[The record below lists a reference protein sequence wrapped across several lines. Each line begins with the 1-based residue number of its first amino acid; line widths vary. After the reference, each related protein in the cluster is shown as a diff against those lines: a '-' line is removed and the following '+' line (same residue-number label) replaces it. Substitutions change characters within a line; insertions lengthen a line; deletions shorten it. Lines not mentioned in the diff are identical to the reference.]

1 MFCLFFTILTLTDE
15 ANFAPLIKNIAMN
28 RDHIIVKNAHTNNLR
43 NIDIEIPKHKLVVFT
58 GVSGSGKSS
67 LLFDTIY
74 TEAQR
79 QLVETFSTFARTR
92 MPKLSRP
99 DVDDILNLST
109 AIVIDQKR
117 MGNNLRSTVGT
128 ATEINTYLRLLFSRI
143 GKPFIGPSFYFS
155 FNHPEGMC
163 PHCNGLGK
171 QIKID
176 LDLFLDKNLSVRDG
190 AILHPHY
197 KPGSF
202 MWKELVTLGVVDA
215 EKPLK
220 YYSNQEL
227 DLLLYSESFAIKN
240 AKEKLTYNRN
250 FEGIARKLEK
260 AVSTRADDET
270 SDEEKNAYTRF
281 FNYQTCGECG
291 GTRLNER
298 ARNVHINGL
307 SMADVCNMELV
318 DVLPFVQAIN
328 DDISKPILRKA
339 QFLLQQLV
347 EIGVGYLSLDRSVGT
362 LSGGESQRVK
372 MSKQMDCNLV
382 DMLYVLDEPSIGLHP
397 RDTENLI
404 NMLFRL
410 KDRGNSVYVVEHD
423 PDIIRAAEWIVDM
436 GPFAGKLGGNVV
448 YNGEPFGLK
457 NAESLT
463 SEYLHRK
470 ETTTFKRKTSSSFFE
485 IKNAT
490 ANNLKNVSVKIPKG
504 VLTCVTGVAGSG
516 KSSLI
521 HHCFA
526 RQHPGAIIIDQSP
539 IGKSSRANAATFIGV
554 FDYIRKEF
562 ATVTQSDASLFSFNS
577 KGACPKCNGQ
587 GLLTFELHFLDSVKT
602 LCDECEG
609 KRYHTEVLELKYQGK
624 SIAEVLDMTINQ
636 ACDFFKVAKI
646 MKHLELLQKVGLGY
660 LKLGQS
666 LSSLSGGESQRLK
679 IATELKNEGNIYI
692 MDEPTTGLHMSD
704 IDNFYK
710 IVKSLVANNNTVI
723 IIEHNLDIIQYADW
737 IIDMGPEGGKNGGEL
752 IFEGLPEDL
761 VKCKRS
767 VTGRYLK
774 PIIEI

>member
-1 MFCLFFTILTLTDE
+1 
-15 ANFAPLIKNIAMN
+15 MN
-28 RDHIIVKNAHTNNLR
+28 SDKIIIKNAHTNNLK

-171 QIKID
+171 QIKVD
-176 LDLFLDKNLSVRDG
+176 LDLFLDKEKSIRDG
-190 AILHPHY
+190 AISHPHY
-197 KPGSF
+197 KVGGF
-202 MWKELVTLGVVDA
+202 LWKELVSLNVVDS

-220 YYSNQEL
+220 EFSDDEL
-227 DLLLYSESFAIKN
+227 KLLLFSEPFQIKD

-260 AVSTRADDET
+260 AVTSRADDEAAE
-270 SDEEKNAYTRF
+270 EEKNAYTKYF
-281 FNYQTCGECG
+281 TYQQCEQCG
-291 GTRLNER
+291 GARLNER
-298 ARNVHINGL
+298 ARNVKLNGL
-307 SMADVCNMELV
+307 TITDVCRLELQ
-318 DVLPFVQAIN
+318 DVLSYLLNIK
-328 DDISKPILRKA
+328 DEISKPILRKA
-339 QFLLQQLV
+339 QFLLQQLI
-347 EIGVGYLSLDRSVGT
+347 ETGVGYLSLERSVST

-382 DMLYVLDEPSIGLHP
+382 DMLYVLDELSIGLHP
-397 RDTENLI
+397 RDTENLMNI
-404 NMLFRL
+404 LFRL
-410 KDRGNSVYVVEHD
+410 KEKGNSVFVVEHD
-423 PDIIRAAEWIVDM
+423 PDIIQAAEWIIDI
-436 GPFAGKLGGNVV
+436 GPRAGKNGGNVV
-448 YNGEPFGLK
+448 YNGAPEGLQ
-457 NAESLT
+457 NSESMT
-463 SEYLHRK
+463 GEYLLKKDKPTFRRK
-470 ETTTFKRKTSSSFFE
+470 PVTSFYE
-485 IKNAT
+485 INNAT
-490 ANNLKNVSVKIPKG
+490 SNNLKNVSVKIPKG
-504 VLTCVTGVAGSG
+504 VLSCVTGVAGSG

-521 HHCFA
+521 HECFA
-526 RQHPGAIIIDQSP
+526 KQHPDAIVIDQSP

-554 FDYIRKEF
+554 FDLIRKEF
-562 ATVTQSDASLFSFNS
+562 AHATNSEASLFSFNS

-587 GLLTFELHFLDSVKT
+587 GVLTFELHFLDSVKT
-602 LCDECEG
+602 ICDECEG
-609 KRYHTEVLELKYQGK
+609 KRYHSEVLELKFKGK
-624 SIAEVLDMTINQ
+624 NIAEVLDMTVTQ
-636 ACDFFKVAKI
+636 ASGFFDSPKI
-646 MKHLELLQKVGLGY
+646 KKHLFLLQEVGLGY

-666 LSSLSGGESQRLK
+666 LSTLSGGESQRLK
-679 IATELKNEGNIYI
+679 IATELKKEGNIYI

-710 IVKSLVANNNTVI
+710 IVSTLVKNENTVI
-723 IIEHNLDIIQYADW
+723 IIEHNLDIIKYADW
-737 IIDMGPEGGKNGGEL
+737 IIDLGPEGGNKGGEL
-752 IFEGLPEDL
+752 IFQGIPEDIIN
-761 VKCKRS
+761 CKQS
-767 VTGRYLK
+767 VTGKYLK
-774 PIIEI
+774 NVI

>member
-1 MFCLFFTILTLTDE
+1 
-15 ANFAPLIKNIAMN
+15 MN
-28 RDHIIVKNAHTNNLR
+28 RDHIFVQNAHTNNLQH
-43 NIDIEIPKHKLVVFT
+43 IDIEIPKHKLVVFT

-79 QLVETFSTFARTR
+79 QLIETFSTFARTR

-109 AIVIDQKR
+109 SIVIDQKR

-171 QIKID
+171 QIKVD
-176 LDLFLDKNLSVRDG
+176 LDLFLDKELSIRDG

-202 MWKELVTLGVVDA
+202 MWNELVSLGVVNA

-220 YYSNQEL
+220 EYTDQEL
-227 DLLLYSESFAIKN
+227 DLLLYSEPFAIKN
-240 AKEKLTYNRN
+240 AKEKLTFNRN

-260 AVSTRADDET
+260 AVSTRADGET
-270 SDEEKNAYTRF
+270 AEEEKNAYTKF
-281 FNYQTCGECG
+281 FNYQICSSCG

-298 ARNVHINGL
+298 ARKVRINGM
-307 SMADVCNMELV
+307 SITDVCSLELFE
-318 DVLPFVQAIN
+318 LLSFLQAI
-328 DDISKPILRKA
+328 DDEISRPVLRKA
-339 QFLLQQLV
+339 LFLLQQLI

-362 LSGGESQRVK
+362 LSGGESQRIK
-372 MSKQMDCNLV
+372 MARQMDCNLV

-397 RDTENLI
+397 RDTENLLNI
-404 NMLFRL
+404 LFRL
-410 KDRGNSVYVVEHD
+410 KERGNSVFVVEHD

-436 GPFAGKLGGNVV
+436 GPRAGKFGGNVV
-448 YNGEPFGLK
+448 YNGEPLGLE
-457 NAESLT
+457 NAESIT
-463 SEYLHRK
+463 AEYLHRK
-470 ETTTFKRKTSSSFFE
+470 DKPNFNRKAAKLFYE

-521 HHCFA
+521 HQCFA
-526 RQHPGAIIIDQSP
+526 KQHPEAVIIDQSP

-554 FDYIRKEF
+554 FDFIRKEF
-562 ATVTQSDASLFSFNS
+562 AATTKSEASLFSFNS

-587 GLLTFELHFLDSVKT
+587 GMITFELHFLDSVKT

-609 KRYHTEVLELKYQGK
+609 KRYHAEVLEYKYQGK
-624 SIAEVLDMTINQ
+624 NIAEVLDMTVNQ
-636 ACDFFKVAKI
+636 ACEFFKVPKI
-646 MKHLELLQKVGLGY
+646 RKHLQILQQVGLGY

-679 IATELKNEGNIYI
+679 IATELKKEGKIYI

-723 IIEHNLDIIQYADW
+723 IIEHNLDIIKYADW
-737 IIDMGPEGGKNGGEL
+737 IIDLGPEGGKKGGEL
-752 IFEGLPEDL
+752 LFEGIPEEI
-761 VKCKRS
+761 VNCKQS
-767 VTGRYLK
+767 VTGRYLEK
-774 PIIEI
+774 ML

>member
-1 MFCLFFTILTLTDE
+1 
-15 ANFAPLIKNIAMN
+15 MN
-28 RDHIIVKNAHTNNLR
+28 QDHIIVKNAHTNNLR

-128 ATEINTYLRLLFSRI
+128 ATEINTYLRLLFSRV

-163 PHCNGLGK
+163 PFCHGLGK
-171 QIKID
+171 QIRVDID
-176 LDLFLDKNLSVRDG
+176 MFLDREKSIREG
-190 AILHPHY
+190 AITHPHY

-202 MWKELVTLGVVDA
+202 LWKELVSLSVVNA

-220 YYSNQEL
+220 DFSEEEL
-227 DLLLYSESFAIKN
+227 YLLLYSEPFAIKN

-260 AVSTRADDET
+260 AVTMRADDEA
-270 SDEEKNAYTRF
+270 DEDGKNAYTKYFR
-281 FNYQTCGECG
+281 YQTCEHCN

-298 ARNVHINGL
+298 ARSIMVNGL
-307 SMADVCNMELV
+307 SIDEVCSLELF
-318 DVLPFVQAIN
+318 DVLPYLMDISDA
-328 DDISKPILRKA
+328 ISKPVLRKA
-339 QFLLQQLV
+339 QFLLQQLI
-347 EIGVGYLSLDRSVGT
+347 ETGVGYLSLDRAVGT

-372 MSKQMDCNLV
+372 MAKQLDCNLV

-397 RDTENLI
+397 RDTENLLRI
-404 NMLFRL
+404 LSRL
-410 KDRGNSVYVVEHD
+410 RDKGNSVFVVEHD

-436 GPFAGKLGGNVV
+436 GPRAGKQGGNIV
-448 YNGEPFGLK
+448 YNGIPEGLVPT
-457 NAESLT
+457 ESIT
-463 SEYLHRK
+463 GAYLMKREK
-470 ETTTFKRKTSSSFFE
+470 PVFIRKTAASFYE
-485 IKNAT
+485 IRNAT
-490 ANNLKNVSVKIPKG
+490 ANNLKDISARIPRG

-521 HHCFA
+521 HGCFVKH
-526 RQHPGAIIIDQSP
+526 HPEAIVIDQSP

-554 FDYIRKEF
+554 FDLIRKEF
-562 ATVTQSDASLFSFNS
+562 ASATGSDASLFSFNS

-587 GLLTFELHFLDSVKT
+587 GMLTFELHFLDSVKT

-609 KRYHTEVLELKYQGK
+609 KRYHADVLELKYQDRN
-624 SIAEVLDMTINQ
+624 IAEVLDMTVNQ
-636 ACDFFKVAKI
+636 ACDFFRSAKI
-646 MKHLELLQKVGLGY
+646 KKHLGLLREVGLGY

-679 IATELKNEGNIYI
+679 IATELKKEGNIYV

-704 IDNFYK
+704 IDNFYQ
-710 IVKSLVANNNTVI
+710 IVRSLVAGNNTVV
-723 IIEHNLDIIQYADW
+723 IIEHNLDIIRFADW
-737 IIDMGPEGGKNGGEL
+737 IIDLGPEGGKKGGEL

-761 VKCKRS
+761 VRCEQS
-767 VTGRYLK
+767 ITGKYLK
-774 PIIEI
+774 KVI

>member
-1 MFCLFFTILTLTDE
+1 
-15 ANFAPLIKNIAMN
+15 MN
-28 RDHIIVKNAHTNNLR
+28 RDKIIVKNAHTNNL
-43 NIDIEIPKHKLVVFT
+43 NHIDIEIPKHKFVVFT

-79 QLVETFSTFARTR
+79 QLIETFSTFARTR

-128 ATEINTYLRLLFSRI
+128 ATEINTYLRLLYSRI

-171 QIKID
+171 QIKINI
-176 LDLFLDKNLSVRDG
+176 DLFLDKEKSIKEG
-190 AILHPHY
+190 AITHPHY
-197 KPGSF
+197 KSGGF
-202 MWKELVTLGVVDA
+202 LWKELVSLDVVNS

-220 YYSNQEL
+220 DFSENEL
-227 DLLLYSESFAIKN
+227 NLLLYSEPFLIKN

-260 AVSTRADDET
+260 AVTTRADDET
-270 SDEEKNAYTRF
+270 AEEEKNAYTKY
-281 FNYQTCGECG
+281 FNYKPCEYCG

-298 ARNVHINGL
+298 ARSVKIKGL
-307 SMADVCNMELV
+307 TIAEICSLELIDVYSFLLN
-318 DVLPFVQAIN
+318 IN
-328 DDISKPILRKA
+328 DEISRPILRKA
-339 QFLLQQLV
+339 QFLLQQLI
-347 EIGVGYLSLDRSVGT
+347 EIGVGYLSLERAVGT
-362 LSGGESQRVK
+362 LSGGEAQRVK

-397 RDTENLI
+397 RDTENLLNI
-404 NMLFRL
+404 LFRL
-410 KDRGNSVYVVEHD
+410 KEKGNSVFVVEHD

-436 GPFAGKLGGNVV
+436 GPHAGKFGGNVV
-448 YNGEPFGLK
+448 YNGEPVGLATTK
-457 NAESLT
+457 SLT
-463 SEYLHRK
+463 GEYLLNKEKPTYSRK
-470 ETTTFKRKTSSSFFE
+470 STASFFE

-490 ANNLKNVSVKIPKG
+490 ANNLKNVSAKIPKG

-521 HHCFA
+521 HECFA
-526 RQHPGAIIIDQSP
+526 KQHPEAIIIDQSP
-539 IGKSSRANAATFIGV
+539 IGRSSRANSATFIGV
-554 FDYIRKEF
+554 FDLIRKEYAS
-562 ATVTQSDASLFSFNS
+562 ATNTDASLFSFNS

-587 GLLTFELHFLDSVKT
+587 GVLTFELHFLDSVKT
-602 LCDECEG
+602 ICDECEG
-609 KRYHTEVLELKYQGK
+609 KRYHSDVLELKFQNK
-624 SIAEVLDMTINQ
+624 NIAEVLDMTVNQ
-636 ACDFFKVAKI
+636 AYEFFNSSRI
-646 MKHLELLQKVGLGY
+646 NKHLQLLQEVGLGY

-666 LSSLSGGESQRLK
+666 LSTLSGGESQRLK
-679 IATELKNEGNIYI
+679 IATELNKESNIYI

-710 IVKSLVANNNTVI
+710 IIKSLVANNNTVI
-723 IIEHNLDIIQYADW
+723 IIEHNLDIIKYADW
-737 IIDMGPEGGKNGGEL
+737 IIDMGPEGGKKGGEL
-752 IFEGLPEDL
+752 IFQGLPEDIIN
-761 VKCKRS
+761 CNHS
-767 VTGRYLK
+767 ITGKYLRK
-774 PIIEI
+774 MI

>member
-1 MFCLFFTILTLTDE
+1 
-15 ANFAPLIKNIAMN
+15 MN
-28 RDHIIVKNAHTNNLR
+28 RDKIIIKNAHTNNLK

-79 QLVETFSTFARTR
+79 QLVETFSTFARAR

-171 QIKID
+171 QIKIN
-176 LDLFLDKNLSVRDG
+176 LDLFLDKELSIREG
-190 AILHPHY
+190 AISHPHY
-197 KPGSF
+197 KVGGF
-202 MWKELVTLGVVDA
+202 LWKELVSLDVVDS

-220 YYSNQEL
+220 EFSDDEL
-227 DLLLYSESFAIKN
+227 KLLLFSEPFQIKN

-260 AVSTRADDET
+260 AVATRADDET
-270 SDEEKNAYTRF
+270 SEEDKNAYTKY
-281 FNYQTCGECG
+281 FNYQPCEQCG

-298 ARNVHINGL
+298 ARNVKLNGL
-307 SMADVCNMELV
+307 TISEVCRLELV
-318 DVLPFVQAIN
+318 DVLPFLLNIN
-328 DDISKPILRKA
+328 DEISKPILRKA

-347 EIGVGYLSLDRSVGT
+347 EIGVGYLSLERSVST

-382 DMLYVLDEPSIGLHP
+382 DMLYVLDEPTIGLHP
-397 RDTENLI
+397 RDTENLMNI
-404 NMLFRL
+404 LFRL
-410 KDRGNSVYVVEHD
+410 KEKGNSVFVVEHD
-423 PDIIRAAEWIVDM
+423 PDIIRAAEWIVDI
-436 GPFAGKLGGNVV
+436 GPKAGKYGGSVV
-448 YNGEPFGLK
+448 YNGAPDGLQ
-457 NAESLT
+457 NAGSLT
-463 SEYLHRK
+463 GEYLLKKDKPTYERK
-470 ETTTFKRKTSSSFFE
+470 QGTSFFE
-485 IKNAT
+485 IKNAA

-521 HHCFA
+521 HECFA
-526 RQHPGAIIIDQSP
+526 KQHPNAIVIDQSP

-554 FDYIRKEF
+554 FDLIRKEF
-562 ATVTQSDASLFSFNS
+562 SFATNSEASLFSFNS

-587 GLLTFELHFLDSVKT
+587 GVLTFELHFLDSVKT
-602 LCDECEG
+602 ICDECEG
-609 KRYHTEVLELKYQGK
+609 KRYHSEVLELKFKGK
-624 SIAEVLDMTINQ
+624 NIAEVLNMTVIQ
-636 ACDFFKVAKI
+636 ASEFFDSSKI
-646 MKHLELLQKVGLGY
+646 KKHLFLLQEVGLGY

-666 LSSLSGGESQRLK
+666 LSTLSGGESQRLK
-679 IATELKNEGNIYI
+679 IATELKKEGNIYI

-704 IDNFYK
+704 IDNFYR
-710 IVKSLVANNNTVI
+710 IVKTLVKNENTVI
-723 IIEHNLDIIQYADW
+723 IIEHNLDIIKFADW

-752 IFEGLPEDL
+752 IFQGFPEDI
-761 VKCKRS
+761 VNCEQS
-767 VTGRYLK
+767 ITGKYLK
-774 PIIEI
+774 NVI